1 MPKSLNNF
9 MKGAGMGAVIGMAV
23 GAAGS
28 MYMRANKKGLKK
40 SVGKALKNVSNIVDD
55 VSALF

>member
-1 MPKSLNNF
+1 MPKALNNF
-9 MKGAGMGAVIGMAV
+9 MKGAGMGAVIGMAI

-28 MYMRANKKGLKK
+28 MYMQANKKGLKK